1 MVRRYWWRFIRRRAH
16 ESPLFAT
23 LAETFAD
30 GSGTGP
36 WRTVRLKVG
45 GYMVPRYYAEEKAV
59 TVQEADLT
67 RDAVIMSLKGL
78 VADGVLAIR
87 KGHEVGSDS

>member
-1 MVRRYWWRFIRRRAH
+1 
-16 ESPLFAT
+16 
-23 LAETFAD
+23 
-30 GSGTGP
+30 
-36 WRTVRLKVG
+36 
-45 GYMVPRYYAEEKAV
+45 MVPRYYAEEKAV